1 MPLSAVT
8 SESRATAVNTGGR
21 VVALGLERAREAADG
36 APDAPQGAHGHAGHD
51 HAGHDHASHAR
62 TGAQT
67 HDIARPP
74 VRLGPSVL
82 RLSLGGRLAI
92 AGTLIAVLWAV
103 VALVT
108 GGAA

>member
-21 VVALGLERAREAADG
+21 VVALGLERAPEAADG
-36 APDAPQGAHGHAGHD
+36 APDAPQGAHG

-92 AGTLIAVLWAV
+92 AGTLIAALWAV